1 MAVDIR
7 MRDGEHMTA
16 TGTLEEMQQ
25 HLISNWTG
33 LAEIKLEGSDGRVL
47 VNTQQIVSVRDHV
60 PSTVTL

>member
-7 MRDGEHMTA
+7 MRDGEHLTA
-16 TGTLEEMQQ
+16 AGTLEQMQQ

-33 LAEIKLEGSDGRVL
+33 LAEIKLEGDGRAL
-47 VNTQQIVSVRDHV
+47 VNTQQIVSVREHV